1 MLQSLKSRVLLVLV
15 VWLALSHLG
24 GLWLYARKHEEAA
37 SLLQDAL
44 LAERIALVTRLVEH
58 ARPEERESL
67 LKILDSPLVKV
78 IPGGLDR
85 ELPAYVEGSRPH
97 QFEHLVGL
105 FLDRPDHHGIKTE
118 HQTASAHNR
127 SSLLAML
134 SAKLNPEPHHLPEGT
149 LGDILTIGTVTTA
162 VGLSGGGTIAFTNP
176 LLTVSPF
183 SPLKI
188 WAPLAAMLVSVF
200 VSGAWVISRATRPLM
215 HLAKAADRLGTDL
228 RAAPLIESG
237 ALEVRTASRAFNVMQ
252 DRIQRLV
259 EDRTAFAAALAH
271 DIGTPITRL
280 VSSPLVLVVNPA
292 LPVTT
297 VEEFIAL
304 AKSRSATKPMTY
316 ASAGAGGT
324 LHLPMAM
331 LATQNGAT
339 MIHVPYKGVAP
350 LLTDV
355 VSGQVDSAW
364 VAVAGAT
371 PFVRDGKIKALVVD
385 APARA
390 RALPAVPVFSETR
403 AQRVQADFYF
413 ALQAPAG
420 TAPDIAEKIAT
431 SVRRILQD
439 PAFREKYLD
448 PFGFIVV
455 ASTPAELADYL
466 VKDRPRQAERIKASG
481 AVLD

>member
-1 MLQSLKSRVLLVLV
+1 MLQSLKSRVLLVLI

-67 LKILDSPLVKV
+67 LKIIDSPLVKV

-85 ELPAYVEGSRPH
+85 ELPPYVEGSRPH

-105 FLDRPDHHGIKTE
+105 FLDRPDHQGIKTE

-134 SAKLNPEPHHLPEGT
+134 SAKLNPEPHHLPQGT

-183 SPLKI
+183 SPLTI

-200 VSGAWVISRATRPLM
+200 LSGAWVIARATRPLM

-280 VSSPLVLVVNPA
+280 VLRLEDLPESELKSKMRADIVQMQRMVTATLGFARTDFQAEASERVDVMTLVQSVADDLLDAGFKAEVHGPPHLGVM
-292 LPVTT
+292 
-297 VEEFIAL
+297 
-304 AKSRSATKPMTY
+304 TKPM
-316 ASAGAGGT
+316 A
-324 LHLPMAM
+324 LRR
-331 LATQNGAT
+331 
-339 MIHVPYKGVAP
+339 
-350 LLTDV
+350 
-355 VSGQVDSAW
+355 
-364 VAVAGAT
+364 AVANIAENAAKYAGNAHITVRTLGAHPPQLEVLIDDNGPGIPT
-371 PFVRDGKIKALVVD
+371 ALHEEAFRPFRRLVE
-385 APARA
+385 RIEE
-390 RALPAVPVFSETR
+390 L
-403 AQRVQADFYF
+403 
-413 ALQAPAG
+413 PAG
-420 TAPDIAEKIAT
+420 TGLGL
-431 SVRRILQD
+431 SVARSFARSLGGDVTLQNRAGGGLRVSLRV
-439 PAFREKYLD
+439 P
-448 PFGFIVV
+448 V
-455 ASTPAELADYL
+455 
-466 VKDRPRQAERIKASG
+466 
-481 AVLD
+481 

>member
-1 MLQSLKSRVLLVLV
+1 MRTIKNDFGAFTLAFSAAVFGLV
-15 VWLALSHLG
+15 
-24 GLWLYARKHEEAA
+24 
-37 SLLQDAL
+37 
-44 LAERIALVTRLVEH
+44 
-58 ARPEERESL
+58 
-67 LKILDSPLVKV
+67 
-78 IPGGLDR
+78 
-85 ELPAYVEGSRPH
+85 
-97 QFEHLVGL
+97 
-105 FLDRPDHHGIKTE
+105 
-118 HQTASAHNR
+118 TASASRAADYPAKPITVIIGYAAGGPTDVLMRAIAPRLTSEWGQQVIVDNR
-127 SSLLAML
+127 PGANEIIAAQLVSKAPPDGYTLLM
-134 SAKLNPEPHHLPEGT
+134 SAEAPLTQNQFLYRKLPYNPEK
-149 LGDILTIGTVTTA
+149 D
-162 VGLSGGGTIAFTNP
+162 F
-176 LLTVSPF
+176 
-183 SPLKI
+183 
-188 WAPLAAMLVSVF
+188 
-200 VSGAWVISRATRPLM
+200 
-215 HLAKAADRLGTDL
+215 
-228 RAAPLIESG
+228 
-237 ALEVRTASRAFNVMQ
+237 
-252 DRIQRLV
+252 
-259 EDRTAFAAALAH
+259 
-271 DIGTPITRL
+271 TPITRL